1 MDSKG
6 NFPKREER
14 VPYGRAIPN
23 EIPKKNN
30 KKSKKKLSPY
40 RQKYNA
46 QHNIKPIKRKKILRK
61 GMPAKNRRLLTLI
74 IGILAVVLL
83 LLILFR
89 QNGKEVFIGE
99 TSMGIV
105 KDKSITPDAL
115 TETLLAQ
122 LRQEVGANI
131 QINETIDVKP
141 VHISKSREKDV
152 CKMEYLI
159 PSMRQKVTYLVEAA
173 AITVDGKE
181 VVIVENQEEANAV
194 FESLQSEYIPEDASR
209 NIIAGFKENVQV
221 VLKYVDPSVIVAK
234 ENAIQTL
241 KSGTKVQKTYTVQAG
256 DALYKIAALFEMT
269 QEEIKAM
276 NADTIPSNG
285 KLQVGWVL
293 NVMAEEPM
301 VSVKTEETV
310 VLTEVQER
318 KTVYQQDNTKNKG
331 YQKVTEAG
339 KDGQKEI
346 TKKITRINNEIISE
360 EVVDEKTTV
369 EPIDEIIVQ
378 GTK

>member
-83 LLILFR
+83 LLVLFR

-209 NIIAGFKENVQV
+209 NIVAGFKENVQV

-256 DALYKIAALFEMT
+256 DALYKIAALSEMT
-269 QEEIKAM
+269 QEELKAM

-285 KLQVGWVL
+285 NLQVGWVL

>member
-46 QHNIKPIKRKKILRK
+46 QHNIKPIKRKKIPRK

-83 LLILFR
+83 LLVLFR

-173 AITVDGKE
+173 TITVDGKE

-209 NIIAGFKENVQV
+209 NIVAGFKENVQV

-269 QEEIKAM
+269 QEELKAM

-285 KLQVGWVL
+285 NLQVGWVL

>member
-209 NIIAGFKENVQV
+209 NIVAGFKENVQV

-269 QEEIKAM
+269 QEELKAM

-285 KLQVGWVL
+285 NLQVGWVL

>member
-23 EIPKKNN
+23 EIPNKNN

-40 RQKYNA
+40 KQKYNA
-46 QHNIKPIKRKKILRK
+46 QHNIKPIKRKKIPRRN
-61 GMPAKNRRLLTLI
+61 MPAKNRRLLTLI

-83 LLILFR
+83 LLVLFR

-115 TETLLAQ
+115 TETLIAQ

-194 FESLQSEYIPEDASR
+194 FETLQSEYIPKDTSR
-209 NIIAGFKENVQV
+209 NVVAGFKENVQV

-234 ENAIQTL
+234 ENAVQTL
-241 KSGTKVQKTYTVQAG
+241 KSGTKVQKTYTVQPG

-269 QEEIKAM
+269 QDELKSM

-285 KLQVGWVL
+285 NLQVGWVL

-318 KTVYQQDNTKNKG
+318 QTVYQQDATKNKG

-346 TKKITRINNEIISE
+346 TKKITRVNNEIISE
-360 EVVDEKTTV
+360 EIVSEKTTV